1 MRVYLDSCCYNRSFD
16 EQTQL
21 KVLLE
26 TEAKLRVQSLMR
38 NGDIEYVWSG
48 VLDYEIRQSPF
59 RNRKRMIR
67 PWKAGA
73 TLYVR
78 MDSEI
83 ISRGSEI
90 MALGIKKKDALHL
103 ACAERAV
110 CDWFLTTD
118 RGILKKIRN
127 LGEMRVAN
135 PVDYVMEEQL

>member
-1 MRVYLDSCCYNRSFD
+1 MERLRTDFD
-16 EQTQL
+16 IR
-21 KVLLE
+21 KLL
-26 TEAKLRVQSLMR
+26 
-38 NGDIEYVWSG
+38 
-48 VLDYEIRQSPF
+48 
-59 RNRKRMIR
+59 IR

-90 MALGIKKKDALHL
+90 MSFGVKKKDALHL
-103 ACAERAV
+103 ACAERAE

-135 PVDYVMEEQL
+135 PVDYVMEEQS

>member
-1 MRVYLDSCCYNRSFD
+1 MRVYLDNCCYNRPFD

-38 NGDIEYVWSG
+38 N
-48 VLDYEIRQSPF
+48 
-59 RNRKRMIR
+59 
-67 PWKAGA
+67 
-73 TLYVR
+73 
-78 MDSEI
+78 
-83 ISRGSEI
+83 SRGSEI
-90 MALGIKKKDALHL
+90 MSFGVKKKDALHL
-103 ACAERAV
+103 ACAERAE

-135 PVDYVMEEQL
+135 PVDYVMEEQS